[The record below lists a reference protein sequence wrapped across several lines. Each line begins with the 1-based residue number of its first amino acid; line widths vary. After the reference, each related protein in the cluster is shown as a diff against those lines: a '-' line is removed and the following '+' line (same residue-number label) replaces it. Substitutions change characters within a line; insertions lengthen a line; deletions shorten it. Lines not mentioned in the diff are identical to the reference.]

1 LNIRTSTINIDAG
14 EPLTLFLG
22 LLFGSI
28 GAIYYLYGKRIHEPL
43 FLIVGFALV
52 IYPYFF
58 ENVVLVLVIG
68 AALAAIPI
76 AKHKG
81 LF

>member
-1 LNIRTSTINIDAG
+1 
-14 EPLTLFLG
+14 LTLFLG

-28 GAIYYLYGKRIHEPL
+28 GTVYFIYGKRIHDPM
-43 FLIVGFALV
+43 FLIVGFALA

-58 ENVVLVLVIG
+58 ENVVLVLLIG
-68 AALAAIPI
+68 AVLAAIPI
-76 AKHKG
+76 ARHKG